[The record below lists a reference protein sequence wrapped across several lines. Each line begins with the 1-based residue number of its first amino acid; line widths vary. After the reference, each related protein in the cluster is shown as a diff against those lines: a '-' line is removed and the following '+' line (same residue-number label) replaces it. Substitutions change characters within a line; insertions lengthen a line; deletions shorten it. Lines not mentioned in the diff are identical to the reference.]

1 VGPIVLATELIVISE
16 ESLVALLKLHTDQG
30 SFEFGIN
37 DSVAHGLIDMLAKFV
52 TREAKPS

>member
-1 VGPIVLATELIVISE
+1 VAPIVAVTELTVISE
-16 ESLVALLKLHTDQG
+16 ELLVATLKLHTDQG
-30 SFEFGIN
+30 IFEFVIN

>member
-1 VGPIVLATELIVISE
+1 MRVVASELVVISE
-16 ESLVALLKLHTDQG
+16 ELLLAELRLQTEQEIYVFD
-30 SFEFGIN
+30 IN

>member
-1 VGPIVLATELIVISE
+1 VEPIVTETEPIVISE
-16 ESLVALLKLHTDQG
+16 EQLLAVLKFHTDQG
-30 SFEFGIN
+30 IFEFAIN